1 MKREYYFYVYI
12 VASLSKTLY
21 IGMTNN
27 IMRRSHEHR
36 EGLIE
41 GFSKK
46 YSCKFLVHCEY
57 YEFVE
62 DAIGREKQLK
72 KWNRNKKVV
81 LIEKY
86 NPDWK
91 DLSEGF

>member
-1 MKREYYFYVYI
+1 MKREYNFYVYI

-21 IGMTNN
+21 IGITNN
-27 IMRRSHEHR
+27 IRRRSHEHSK
-36 EGLIE
+36 GSIE

-46 YSCKFLVHCEY
+46 YSCNYLIH
-57 YEFVE
+57 YEHYNLIE

-72 KWNRNKKVV
+72 KWNRNKKVA
-81 LIEKY
+81 LIEKN

-91 DLSEGF
+91 DLSDDF

>member
-1 MKREYYFYVYI
+1 MKREYNFYVYI
-12 VASLSKTLY
+12 ISSSSKTIY
-21 IGMTNN
+21 IGITNN
-27 IMRRSHEHR
+27 IKRRAYEHSK
-36 EGLIE
+36 GLIE

-46 YSCKFLVHCEY
+46 YSCKFLVHYEY
-57 YEFVE
+57 YNYIE

-86 NPDWK
+86 NPDWE
-91 DLSEGF
+91 DLSKDF